1 MQNQPIQY
9 VGEHLWAGH
18 IGNFFIILSF
28 VASLLSALFYFFAH
42 KNPLEQSWL
51 KMARLSFRVHSIGVF
66 GISGTLFFILFN
78 HFYEYAYVF
87 KQVNEA
93 LPMRYIFACFWGDQ
107 EGSFLLWTMWHV
119 VIGNILI
126 KTAKNYEAPV
136 MFMLA
141 FVQVFLASMLLGI
154 CYDWYVLTPDFHKQL
169 VEVKLGSNPFILL
182 RELPE
187 YVEAPFV
194 QSATYTSKLPQF
206 ARGLNPLLQ
215 NYWMTIHP
223 PTLFLGFALTIVPFS
238 YAIAGVWKKDYA
250 GWQKDALPW
259 TFVGIMVL
267 GTGILMGG
275 AWAYEALSFGGFW
288 AWDPVE
294 NASLV
299 PWITL
304 VGAGHVMVINKNKG
318 GSLFTTYFLC
328 IATFILILYSTFLT
342 RSGILGNASVHSF
355 TDLGMQKQLLL
366 FLLVFVCFAILLML
380 QNKKAFRIYAAFS
393 TLLFL
398 LVFALNIYPSV
409 LLLSWGAG
417 SILFMFYAYT
427 AFFPKDQQEEE
438 LWSREFWMFIGSLV
452 LFLCSAT
459 IIIFTSIPIFNKL
472 FNTKGAPFTVEKYN
486 NWEVPFAIVI
496 VLLISVSQFF
506 KYRKTDM
513 KQFRRNILI
522 SLIISL
528 LFSGVACSAL
538 YFFKAYSNAGDQQ
551 GNYVIYAILL
561 FCSVFAIAANTEYWV
576 RILKGK
582 IKLAGASIAHTGFAL
597 IILGALISTS
607 KKQTLSRNT
616 SRKNVESL
624 GKEYKNQKSILL
636 TKGDTLPMGEY
647 MVTFSGKEKQGQ
659 HILFHVEYYKST
671 ENKLIKQFDLFP
683 RILIGKNMQ
692 GNTAEP
698 DTRHFLSRDIYTHI
712 TYADMNTLK
721 TGQDNNEYSQPQN
734 NVIHL
739 GDTIYATNAIVV
751 LDSLKTDIN
760 REDYE
765 KNDSAIT
772 VIAVLKIFDIDT
784 KVHKAYPKYV
794 LHNDKVEPVEG
805 SVDELGLKFIFWKI
819 NPEEGSVEIN
829 LSERKSNVKDFIVME
844 AYMFPYINILWIGC
858 LVMIIGT
865 MLAVWQRIKFLKT
878 TVND

>member
-1 MQNQPIQY
+1 MQNQPIQF

-18 IGNFFIILSF
+18 IGNFFIVLSF
-28 VASLLSALFYFFAH
+28 IASVVAAAFYFFAH
-42 KNPLEQSWL
+42 RNPLDNSWTKL
-51 KMARLSFRVHSIGVF
+51 ARIAFRVHSVGVF

-78 HFYEYAYVF
+78 RYYEYAYAF

-107 EGSFLLWTMWHV
+107 EGSFLLWAMWHV
-119 VIGNILI
+119 VIGNVLI
-126 KTAKNYEAPV
+126 RTSKNFESPV
-136 MFMLA
+136 MCMVSL
-141 FVQVFLASMLLGI
+141 VQVFLSSMLLGVI
-154 CYDWYVLTPDFHKQL
+154 VFGT
-169 VEVKLGSNPFILL
+169 KLGTNPFILL

-187 YVEAPFV
+187 YANAPFT
-194 QSATYTSKLPQF
+194 QSPTYLSKLPQF

-223 PTLFLGFALTIVPFS
+223 PTLFLGFALTIVPFA
-238 YAIAGVWKKDYA
+238 YAIAGAWKKDYT

-259 TFVGIMVL
+259 TFAGIMIL

-328 IATFILILYSTFLT
+328 TVTFILILYSTFLT

-366 FLLVFVCFAILLML
+366 FLLVFVCFAILLMVQKGSIAL
-380 QNKKAFRIYAAFS
+380 LYA
-393 TLLFL
+393 LFTTAL
-398 LVFALNIYPSV
+398 FIVVFALNLFPSV
-409 LLLSWGAG
+409 LLLTWGTV
-417 SILFMFYAYT
+417 SLLLIFYAYVQY
-427 AFFPKDQQEEE
+427 FPKDKQEEE
-438 LWSREFWMFIGSLV
+438 LWSREFWMFIGALV
-452 LFLCSAT
+452 LFLSATT

-472 FNTKGAPFTVEKYN
+472 FGTKRAPFTIEKYN
-486 NWEVPFAIVI
+486 TWEIPFAIVV
-496 VLLISVSQFF
+496 VLLVAVTQFF
-506 KYRKTDM
+506 KYKKTDLKLFWKNM
-513 KQFRRNILI
+513 RI
-522 SLIISL
+522 SFVVSL
-528 LFSGVACSAL
+528 LMSGTACSAL
-538 YFFKAYSNAGDQQ
+538 YFFKAWSVAGSQQ
-551 GNYVIYAILL
+551 NNYIIYAVLL
-561 FCSVFAIAANTEYWV
+561 FCCVFAVASNAEYWL

-582 IKLAGASIAHTGFAL
+582 IKLAGASIAHIGFAL

-647 MVTFSGKEKQGQ
+647 FVTYSGKKKEGQ
-659 HILFHVEYYKST
+659 HLFFQVEYFKNNGSG
-671 ENKLIKQFDLFP
+671 LQKQFDLYP
-683 RILIGKNMQ
+683 RLLVSRTGSS
-692 GNTAEP
+692 AEP
-698 DTRHFLSRDIYTHI
+698 DTRHFLSKDIYTHI
-712 TYADMNTLK
+712 TYATTEMPEEAADK
-721 TGQDNNEYSQPQN
+721 DEYSEPQN

-751 LDSLKTDIN
+751 LDSLKTDID
-760 REDYE
+760 RDQYE

-772 VIAVLKIFDIDT
+772 VIAVLKVFDIDT
-784 KVHKAYPKYV
+784 KIHKAYPKYI
-794 LHNDKVEPVEG
+794 LRNNQVEPQEAV
-805 SVDELGLKFIFWKI
+805 VDELGLKFIFWKI
-819 NPEEGSVEIN
+819 DPEQGSVEIN
-829 LSERKSNVKDFIVME
+829 LSEKKSNQKDFIVME

-858 LVMIIGT
+858 LVMIIGSL
-865 MLAVWQRIKFLKT
+865 LAVWQRIKFLKT